1 MPVKPI
7 VDPFG
12 GSGQDADVTGGAM
25 RPSTASAS
33 GQLPLTQWLQSW
45 QAGNA
50 EAFSSLFEQT
60 YTELRQIAAMRIA
73 RVAGGATLS
82 PTELLHEAVLRV
94 IGGAVTWQN
103 RAHFFASMSVY
114 MRAVLVDHA
123 RARFSDKRG
132 AGAVHVTL
140 AGAEQGEES
149 GIVDLLALDQAL
161 SQLEALDARSSAVLH
176 LSLFAGLSR
185 HEIAEVMGVSVQI
198 VDRELRFAK
207 SWLHHHAL

>member
-1 MPVKPI
+1 MMGPM
-7 VDPFG
+7 
-12 GSGQDADVTGGAM
+12 S
-25 RPSTASAS
+25 ASAS
-33 GQLPLTQWLQSW
+33 AQLPLTQWLQSW
-45 QAGNA
+45 QQGNA
-50 EAFSSLFEQT
+50 DAFAPVFEQA
-60 YTELRQIAAMRIA
+60 YAELRRIAAMRIA
-73 RVAGGATLS
+73 KVAGDATLT

-94 IGGAVTWQN
+94 LDGGVTWQN

-123 RARFSDKRG
+123 RARLSDKRG

-140 AGAEQGEES
+140 GGAEPGQES

-161 SQLEALDARSSAVLH
+161 NQLEQLDARCSAVLH
-176 LSLFAGLSR
+176 LTLFAGLPR
-185 HEIAEVMGVSVQI
+185 NDIADVLKVSVQI